1 MSPHPTTASPRRAPA
16 TGGYARGE
24 ETRRRLVEAAFTL
37 FGEDG
42 YEQAS
47 TRRLAAM
54 AGVNPPALQYYFD
67 GKAGLHRAC
76 GQAIVDAALE
86 RLGEPLIAAEAAA
99 TASDRAAATEALC
112 SLMEGLLDLLLSSKE
127 SPGRRSYLA
136 RALIDAEAP
145 GYGVVRDALNA
156 PIARA
161 SARLL
166 AVASGKVEVD
176 DAVRLKVALLL
187 SQMTAFGLHRGAT
200 LQGLGWDGFS
210 EDRMVLVRQ
219 VLKESVAALAASGPG

>member
-1 MSPHPTTASPRRAPA
+1 M
-16 TGGYARGE
+16 
-24 ETRRRLVEAAFTL
+24 

-86 RLGEPLIAAEAAA
+86 RLGEPLSAAEAAA
-99 TASDRAAATEALC
+99 DAADRDAAAEALC
-112 SLMEGLLDLLLSSKE
+112 GLMEGLLDLLLSSKD

-166 AVASGKVEVD
+166 AVSSGKTEVD

-200 LQGLGWDGFS
+200 LAGLGWDGFS

-219 VLKESVAALAASGPG
+219 VLKDSVASLAASGAKA